1 MNSKHH
7 QEIVK
12 TIKSA
17 LRFYDEYELNLPLT
31 NFIIQSPL
39 HWNVMTIIALATFDP
54 NYTTSFQHLCE
65 SISPKTGSKSSIQS
79 IIEAGIQK
87 GFIKKTPLPNDKR
100 IKSLKLTSTAFND
113 YENWIKADAETFG
126 PLNGV
131 AMKTPK

>member
-1 MNSKHH
+1 MNSKYH

-31 NFIIQSPL
+31 NFIFQSPL

-54 NYTTSFQHLCE
+54 NYTTSYQHLCQ
-65 SISPKTGSKSSIQS
+65 SSIQS

-100 IKSLKLTSTAFND
+100 IKSLELTMTAYKD

>member
-1 MNSKHH
+1 MNSKYH

-31 NFIIQSPL
+31 NFIFQSPL

-65 SISPKTGSKSSIQS
+65 LFHLKQALNLQYNQLLRMEYKKGLSKNSPT
-79 IIEAGIQK
+79 
-87 GFIKKTPLPNDKR
+87 
-100 IKSLKLTSTAFND
+100 
-113 YENWIKADAETFG
+113 
-126 PLNGV
+126 
-131 AMKTPK
+131 

>member
-1 MNSKHH
+1 MNSKYH

-12 TIKSA
+12 TIESA
-17 LRFYDEYELNLPLT
+17 LRFYEEYELNLPLT
-31 NFIIQSPL
+31 NFIFQSPL

-87 GFIKKTPLPNDKR
+87 GFIKKTPLLTDKR
-100 IKSLKLTSTAFND
+100 IKSLRLTETATED
-113 YENWIKADAETFG
+113 YEKWVRADAETFES
-126 PLNGV
+126 LTSID
-131 AMKTPK
+131 MKTPK

>member
-1 MNSKHH
+1 MSEKYNS
-7 QEIVK
+7 EIAE

-17 LRFYDEYELNLPLT
+17 LEFYKYELDLSLT
-31 NFIIQSPL
+31 NFIFQSPL

-54 NYTTSFQHLCE
+54 AHTTSFQHLCE

-79 IIEAGIQK
+79 IIETGIQR
-87 GFIKKTPLPNDKR
+87 GFIKKSPLHSDKR
-100 IKSLKLTSTAFND
+100 IKSLELTETATKD
-113 YENWIKADAETFG
+113 YENWVRADAKTFG